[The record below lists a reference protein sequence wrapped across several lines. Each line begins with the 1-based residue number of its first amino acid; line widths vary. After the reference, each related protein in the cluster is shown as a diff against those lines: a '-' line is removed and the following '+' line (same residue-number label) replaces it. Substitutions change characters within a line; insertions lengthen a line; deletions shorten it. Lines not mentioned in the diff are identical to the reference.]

1 MENFVSQKR
10 IQNEINLL
18 ELKSYRVSTLF
29 GTIIL
34 AIYGVLMS
42 LVLIFSGINLIEAL
56 AYFLLFILF
65 AGSSFFFWFKDFD
78 LSILR
83 KNSYIAIVFL
93 YVFITYL
100 LFNSNL
106 PGIYANIFLAFTLGY
121 LYLDEKATWLNHIL
135 MAFSSSLLIWVFPDL
150 FGLENLGLINLIA
163 VNFGVLILLVFLFF
177 SSLFNVRKK
186 KYDYLRLARLRENE
200 FKTINVLMNLESEY
214 FSQKNESEKV
224 YKSIKDFFS
233 QFSEKV
239 SVENVFDGRLNLI
252 QETHSMSEEE
262 FKKKYPDIQ
271 EEFKNYLRTLSLS
284 EIGKLRYLAF
294 KISQIQN
301 VEVDYSMN
309 QEVFNSLRHYEDAQ
323 LVKLVVFSAFL
334 VFFRMD
340 KRELDA
346 ISTDEFIELLKQ
358 SDLVNKIEPKILNLF
373 YQYQDVI
380 EDILSD
386 AFQKGVRK

>member
-78 LSILR
+78 LSTLR

>member
-56 AYFLLFILF
+56 AYFSLFMLF

-78 LSILR
+78 LSTLKKI
-83 KNSYIAIVFL
+83 SYISIVFL

-239 SVENVFDGRLNLI
+239 GIENVFDGRLNII
-252 QETHSMSEEE
+252 QDTHSMSEEE

-271 EEFKNYLRTLSLS
+271 EEFKNYLSTLSLS

-323 LVKLVVFSAFL
+323 LVKLVVFSAFF
-334 VFFRMD
+334 VFFRMN

-346 ISTDEFIELLKQ
+346 ISTDQFIELLKQ